1 MAALIQKFGV
11 DFKVNSAIQ
20 KRLAD
25 DGADADLLQAISSS
39 KRS

>member
-1 MAALIQKFGV
+1 V
-11 DFKVNSAIQ
+11 DFKVNAAIQ

-25 DGADADLLQAISSS
+25 DGADADLLQTISAS